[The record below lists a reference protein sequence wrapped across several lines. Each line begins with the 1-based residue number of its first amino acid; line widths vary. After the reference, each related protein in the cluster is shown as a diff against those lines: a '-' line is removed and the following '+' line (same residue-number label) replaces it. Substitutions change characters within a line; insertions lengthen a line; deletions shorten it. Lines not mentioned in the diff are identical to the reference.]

1 MSVILYRGLD
11 IGAIPPTPA
20 SPYGIPDMQATQVLL
35 EYARGYGYPIGY
47 IQEQKGALIQNLLP
61 VKKNETEQISSSSK
75 AELALHT
82 ETAFHPYKPS
92 YILLLCLR
100 GDSAAHTTYA
110 SLNEIIR
117 KLSPETIETLKQ
129 PWFETGVDPSFKED
143 GASDTKFTLSVLQD
157 NGKGLELVYDDT
169 VMTGINTAAQLAL
182 DELREAINTSIESIV
197 LEYGDLLVLNNRIR
211 VHGRRPFQARYDGT
225 DRWLQR
231 ALVVDYPIPA
241 DQIDGHIITTT
252 L

>member
-1 MSVILYRGLD
+1 MSLILFRGLD
-11 IGAIPPTPA
+11 IGVIPPTPA
-20 SPYGIPDMQATQVLL
+20 SPYGIPDMPATQVLL
-35 EYARGYGYPIGY
+35 KHARDFGYPIGY

-92 YILLLCLR
+92 YLLLLCLR

-110 SLNEIIR
+110 SLNEIMG
-117 KLSPETIETLKQ
+117 KLSPETIEILKQ
-129 PWFETGVDPSFKED
+129 PWFETGIDPSFKEN
-143 GASDTKFTLSVLQD
+143 GATDAKFTMSVLQD

-169 VMTGINTAAQLAL
+169 VMSGKNEEASHAL
-182 DELREAINTSIESIV
+182 ELLREAVNNSIESIV

-211 VHGRRPFQARYDGT
+211 VHGRRPFAARYDGT
-225 DRWLQR
+225 DRWIQR

-241 DQIDGHIITTT
+241 DQIEGHIITTV